1 MYADYVFYTDTFYG
15 TAINAADFPRLAS
28 RASDFID
35 YYTRGKAA
43 AMSDESTLN
52 SLAKCCCAIAEQIQ
66 IDSQSKA
73 LIAKKTADAISSGNG
88 EIKSETVGSWSQSYV
103 TSNEYSQNSA
113 DIETNNRQIYAN
125 IAIEYLLN
133 TGLLYRGGCTNDTSS
148 YCNRV

>member
-15 TAINAADFPRLAS
+15 TVITEADFPRLAS

-35 YYTRGKAA
+35 YYTRGKAVFV
-43 AMSDESTLN
+43 SDETTLN
-52 SLAKCCCAIAEQIQ
+52 ALAKCCCAIAEQMQ
-66 IDSQSKA
+66 IDIQNKA
-73 LIAKKTADAISSGNG
+73 LMAKKTEDAISSGNG

-113 DIETNNRQIYAN
+113 DVETNNRQIYAN
-125 IAIEYLLN
+125 IATEYLSN
-133 TGLLYRGGCTNDTSS
+133 TGLLYRGGCVNDTSS